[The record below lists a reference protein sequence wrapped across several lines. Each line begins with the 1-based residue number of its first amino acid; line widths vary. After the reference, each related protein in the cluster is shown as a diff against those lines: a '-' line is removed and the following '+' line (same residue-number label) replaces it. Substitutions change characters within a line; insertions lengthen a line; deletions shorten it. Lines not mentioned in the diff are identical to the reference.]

1 MADPARARKIADR
14 VKELAASVIEHR
26 IKDPRMGFVTVTDA
40 RVTPD
45 LEHATVYYT
54 VMGSDEDKRSTA
66 AALASARGMIRSEVG
81 KGLGTRVTPT
91 LEFTEDSVPETAA
104 AIDQALRAAKAR
116 DEQLAE
122 LARTATPAG
131 ESDPYRKPRTHSAEA

>member
-26 IKDPRMGFVTVTDA
+26 IKDPRLGFVTVTDA

-45 LEHATVYYT
+45 LEHATVFYT
-54 VMGSDEDKRSTA
+54 VMGDAEAKRSTA

-81 KGLGTRVTPT
+81 KGLGIRVTPT

-104 AIDQALRAAKAR
+104 AIDDALRAAKAR
-116 DEQLAE
+116 DAELAE

-131 ESDPYRKPRTHSAEA
+131 DPDPYRKPRTDTINE